1 MNLLTKVRNYRTPF
15 ISIITL
21 LLLLVIPH
29 LGNLPSFVSLKSIAA
44 ISFLIIVMYT
54 ARHGFFSGLMSALV
68 AEIYFLYTYSDPTH
82 PLHYTFENIERLIV
96 IGLTLVSLA
105 YFIGSLRQRFNKDIV
120 IEKNAREKA
129 EKLAQVLK
137 KSDIQ
142 KEEFISV
149 ASHELRTPI
158 TSLRLFTHL
167 LRKKA
172 EKDRDNQTGLYIK
185 KIDNQVNNLITLTTN
200 LLDASR
206 ITTGKLTL
214 RKELFSI
221 NKLVKEKIDEISG
234 INETHKII
242 KKGSTT
248 KKILGDKN
256 YLSQV
261 LINLLNNA
269 VRYSPEATKIIVS
282 IEEQE
287 DAVQVSVQDFGPGI
301 AKEYQKKIFEQF
313 YQISGRKSSRG
324 LGIGLYISSQII
336 KQHGGKI
343 SLKSKPKQ
351 GATFTVS
358 LPLKVL

>member
-1 MNLLTKVRNYRTPF
+1 MKLLAKASNYHTLF
-15 ISIITL
+15 ISFITFML
-21 LLLLVIPH
+21 F
-29 LGNLPSFVSLKSIAA
+29 LGITNLGILPPSINIKNIAA
-44 ISFLIIVMYT
+44 ITFLIIVMYT
-54 ARHGFFSGLMSALV
+54 ARHGFLSGLISAVV
-68 AEIYFLYTYSDPTH
+68 AQLYFMYTYLDSTQPFN
-82 PLHYTFENIERLIV
+82 YTFENIERLTV

-105 YFIGSLRQRFNKDIV
+105 YFIGSLRQRFNKDID

-172 EKDRDNQTGLYIK
+172 ENDRDNQTGLYIK

-221 NKLVKEKIDEISG
+221 NKLVKEKIDEVSS
-234 INETHKII
+234 INESHKII

-261 LINLLNNA
+261 LINLMNNA
-269 VRYSPEATKIIVS
+269 VRYSPEATKIIVNVV
-282 IEEQE
+282 EQE
-287 DAVQVSVQDFGPGI
+287 NGVQISVQDFGPGI
-301 AKEYQKKIFEQF
+301 AKEHQKKIFEQF
-313 YQISGRKSSRG
+313 YQIGGRKSNRG

-336 KQHGGKI
+336 KQHGGNI
-343 SLKSKPKQ
+343 SLKSKPEQ
-351 GATFTVS
+351 GATFTIS
-358 LPLKVL
+358 LPLN